1 MANSSVF
8 TISSGAQSKL
18 PRSQNLLHGITG
30 NWMKGVCTYGG
41 EVGKSGVCSTQSNK
55 LRGAEITVK
64 TMMTGYYTRS
74 LMKRGRG
81 SSGQPLTDCSVY
93 HLMTTL

>member
-30 NWMKGVCTYGG
+30 NWMKGVCTYW
-41 EVGKSGVCSTQSNK
+41 EKWIKVGSVQ
-55 LRGAEITVK
+55 LRATNSE
-64 TMMTGYYTRS
+64 
-74 LMKRGRG
+74 
-81 SSGQPLTDCSVY
+81 GQK
-93 HLMTTL
+93 